1 MGFLKKIFKPVSKVL
16 DKIVPN
22 EIKPFLP
29 YAAAF
34 APMLMP
40 AAASGSFLSS
50 MLGRGLMSGG
60 LNIGAQLAQ
69 EGNEGDINKLS
80 ALLSGGIGAL
90 SAPTAGQTL
99 RGYDGIGSEGIMG
112 KGANFFAE
120 GADKLQSIN
129 AAGAK
134 APFSMDGLKAA
145 VIPFA
150 QGTGDAMYNE
160 AKVAERDYER
170 ALREYEAEQEALG
183 TASDAGRRQ
192 AIIAAMT
199 GNHTQEVIDETLA
212 ELGLRDGG
220 RVAYNM
226 GGRVGF
232 AERGFVGELRDNS
245 ENMIGEIAKVMF
257 RLTPPGMMMF
267 GMDKA
272 TELYNDL
279 DEDGKGKVKEYA
291 MDFGLRMAS
300 PPLAIGKGIYD
311 YFSEDK
317 EEKAMGGRVGRAYG
331 GGFGGIEAAVQT
343 VKDRDLKENLTIAKD
358 TEMDMKSLA
367 EEFLATYKR
376 QPNSY
381 DELMEFY
388 KKKNGYEAG
397 GEEVVEEQVINAA
410 NGGIMGAR
418 VPFVSG
424 GGVRG
429 LINAARSSDIGADMA
444 RAANSF
450 DEVPVGLVDE
460 MGETLTFKPG
470 SASGA
475 IDEVIDV
482 AKVTEEI
489 PRGPVG
495 PGMLDKMAAGN
506 PQMQAAKEFIE
517 SIRGV
522 DGGIDY
528 ALAEAQIGRGIKL
541 KGNETIEELIELF
554 LFKPN
559 KKAIAAIGAGY
570 GGLGAG
576 AMMNDTSI
584 QAANGGIM
592 NYNMGG
598 SVLPNGVEMDYRG
611 GGFIPMGSKE
621 RADDVPARVSKNEF
635 VMTAD
640 AVRAAG
646 GGSVNKGAKKM
657 YELMNNL
664 EARA

>member
-1 MGFLKKIFKPVSKVL
+1 
-16 DKIVPN
+16 
-22 EIKPFLP
+22 
-29 YAAAF
+29 
-34 APMLMP
+34 
-40 AAASGSFLSS
+40 
-50 MLGRGLMSGG
+50 
-60 LNIGAQLAQ
+60 
-69 EGNEGDINKLS
+69 
-80 ALLSGGIGAL
+80 
-90 SAPTAGQTL
+90 
-99 RGYDGIGSEGIMG
+99 
-112 KGANFFAE
+112 
-120 GADKLQSIN
+120 
-129 AAGAK
+129 
-134 APFSMDGLKAA
+134 
-145 VIPFA
+145 
-150 QGTGDAMYNE
+150 
-160 AKVAERDYER
+160 
-170 ALREYEAEQEALG
+170 
-183 TASDAGRRQ
+183 
-192 AIIAAMT
+192 
-199 GNHTQEVIDETLA
+199 
-212 ELGLRDGG
+212 
-220 RVAYNM
+220 
-226 GGRVGF
+226 
-232 AERGFVGELRDNS
+232 
-245 ENMIGEIAKVMF
+245 
-257 RLTPPGMMMF
+257 
-267 GMDKA
+267 
-272 TELYNDL
+272 
-279 DEDGKGKVKEYA
+279 
-291 MDFGLRMAS
+291 
-300 PPLAIGKGIYD
+300 
-311 YFSEDK
+311 
-317 EEKAMGGRVGRAYG
+317 
-331 GGFGGIEAAVQT
+331 
-343 VKDRDLKENLTIAKD
+343 
-358 TEMDMKSLA
+358 
-367 EEFLATYKR
+367 
-376 QPNSY
+376 
-381 DELMEFY
+381 MEFY

-424 GGVRG
+424 GFARG
-429 LINAARSSDIGADMA
+429 LINAAKFSDEAPLMLRSA
-444 RAANSF
+444 
-450 DEVPVGLVDE
+450 DEVPAGLVDE
-460 MGETLTFKPG
+460 MGQPLKFKPS

-541 KGNETIEELIELF
+541 KGNESIEELIELF

>member
-1 MGFLKKIFKPVSKVL
+1 MGFFKKIFRPVSKIL
-16 DKIVPN
+16 DKVVPN

-34 APMLMP
+34 APMLAPGMFG
-40 AAASGSFLSS
+40 AGASG
-50 MLGRGLMSGG
+50 LGSLFGGMNPIASRALLGGG
-60 LNIGAQLAQ
+60 LNALSQLSQ
-69 EGNEGDINKLS
+69 EGNEGDLNLMS
-80 ALLSGGIGAL
+80 AGLGAL
-90 SAPTAGQTL
+90 SGAMTGNPADYATKSSGIARAGGADAALQPGNFL
-99 RGYDGIGSEGIMG
+99 SRAGEKGMNLLG
-112 KGANFFAE
+112 KGNEIFNAGTGANL
-120 GADKLQSIN
+120 GLN
-129 AAGAK
+129 
-134 APFSMDGLKAA
+134 MDTLKAA
-145 VIPFA
+145 ALPASTAI
-150 QGTGDAMYNE
+150 GDAMYQE
-160 AKVAERDYER
+160 AKVAEKDYER
-170 ALREYEAEQEALG
+170 ALREYNEEQEAMG
-183 TASDAGRRQ
+183 TASNEGRRQ
-192 AIIAAMT
+192 AIIQAMT
-199 GNHTQEVIDETLA
+199 GNHSQEVIDETLA

-220 RVAYNM
+220 RVAYN
-226 GGRVGF
+226 
-232 AERGFVGELRDNS
+232 
-245 ENMIGEIAKVMF
+245 
-257 RLTPPGMMMF
+257 
-267 GMDKA
+267 
-272 TELYNDL
+272 
-279 DEDGKGKVKEYA
+279 
-291 MDFGLRMAS
+291 
-300 PPLAIGKGIYD
+300 
-311 YFSEDK
+311 
-317 EEKAMGGRVGRAYG
+317 MGGRVGRAYG

-424 GGVRG
+424 GFARG
-429 LINAARSSDIGADMA
+429 LINAAKFSDEAPLVLRSA
-444 RAANSF
+444 
-450 DEVPVGLVDE
+450 DEVPAGLVDE
-460 MGETLTFKPG
+460 MGQPLKFKPS

-541 KGNETIEELIELF
+541 KGNESIEELIELF

>member
-1 MGFLKKIFKPVSKVL
+1 MGFLKKIFRPVSKIL
-16 DKIVPN
+16 DKVVPN
-22 EIKPFLP
+22 ELKPFLP

-34 APMLMP
+34 APMLAPGIM
-40 AAASGSFLSS
+40 GSS
-50 MLGRGLMSGG
+50 MLSRGLMMGG
-60 LNIGAQLAQ
+60 LNAGAQLAQ
-69 EGNEGDINKLS
+69 EGNEGELNYLS
-80 ALLSGGIGAL
+80 TLLAGGLGAL
-90 SAPTAGQTL
+90 TAPGAGDTL
-99 RGYDGIGSEGIMG
+99 RGGMTEIPSPGSTGMAGGELGIFG
-112 KGANFFAE
+112 GAKNSGLEFLAK
-120 GADKLQSIN
+120 GADKLSAIN
-129 AAGAK
+129 AAGA
-134 APFSMDGLKAA
+134 ADPFSMAGLKAA
-145 VIPFA
+145 AIPLS
-150 QGTGDAMYNE
+150 QGTGDLMYQEGVN
-160 AKVAERDYER
+160 AQRDYEK
-170 ALREYEAEQEALG
+170 ALLEYEQNLAEG
-183 TASDAGRRQ
+183 DAATNEGRRQ
-192 AIIAAMT
+192 AIIQAMT
-199 GNHTQEVIDETLA
+199 GNHSQEVIDETLA

-220 RVAYNM
+220 RVAYN
-226 GGRVGF
+226 
-232 AERGFVGELRDNS
+232 
-245 ENMIGEIAKVMF
+245 
-257 RLTPPGMMMF
+257 
-267 GMDKA
+267 
-272 TELYNDL
+272 
-279 DEDGKGKVKEYA
+279 
-291 MDFGLRMAS
+291 
-300 PPLAIGKGIYD
+300 
-311 YFSEDK
+311 
-317 EEKAMGGRVGRAYG
+317 MGGRVGRAYG

-460 MGETLTFKPG
+460 MGETLKFKPG

>member
-1 MGFLKKIFKPVSKVL
+1 
-16 DKIVPN
+16 
-22 EIKPFLP
+22 
-29 YAAAF
+29 
-34 APMLMP
+34 
-40 AAASGSFLSS
+40 
-50 MLGRGLMSGG
+50 
-60 LNIGAQLAQ
+60 
-69 EGNEGDINKLS
+69 
-80 ALLSGGIGAL
+80 
-90 SAPTAGQTL
+90 
-99 RGYDGIGSEGIMG
+99 
-112 KGANFFAE
+112 
-120 GADKLQSIN
+120 
-129 AAGAK
+129 
-134 APFSMDGLKAA
+134 MDTLKAA
-145 VIPFA
+145 ALPASTAI
-150 QGTGDAMYNE
+150 GDAMYQE
-160 AKVAERDYER
+160 AKVAEKDYER
-170 ALREYEAEQEALG
+170 ALREYNEEQEAMG
-183 TASDAGRRQ
+183 TASNEGRRQ
-192 AIIAAMT
+192 AIIQAMT
-199 GNHTQEVIDETLA
+199 GNHSQEVIDETLA

-220 RVAYNM
+220 RVAYN
-226 GGRVGF
+226 
-232 AERGFVGELRDNS
+232 
-245 ENMIGEIAKVMF
+245 
-257 RLTPPGMMMF
+257 
-267 GMDKA
+267 
-272 TELYNDL
+272 
-279 DEDGKGKVKEYA
+279 
-291 MDFGLRMAS
+291 
-300 PPLAIGKGIYD
+300 
-311 YFSEDK
+311 
-317 EEKAMGGRVGRAYG
+317 MGGRVGRAYG

-424 GGVRG
+424 GFARG
-429 LINAARSSDIGADMA
+429 LINAAKFSDEAPLMLRSA
-444 RAANSF
+444 
-450 DEVPVGLVDE
+450 DEVPSGLVDE
-460 MGETLTFKPG
+460 MGQPLKFKPG
-470 SASGA
+470 SASGS

-541 KGNETIEELIELF
+541 KGNESIEELIELF

>member
-1 MGFLKKIFKPVSKVL
+1 ML
-16 DKIVPN
+16 
-22 EIKPFLP
+22 
-29 YAAAF
+29 
-34 APMLMP
+34 APGMFG
-40 AAASGSFLSS
+40 AGASGL
-50 MLGRGLMSGG
+50 GG
-60 LNIGAQLAQ
+60 LFSSNPIIQRAIMGGALNVGSQLAQ
-69 EGNEGDINKLS
+69 EGNEGDLNLMS
-80 ALLSGGIGAL
+80 AGLGAL
-90 SAPTAGQTL
+90 SGAMTGNPADYATKSSGVARAGGADTALQPGNFL
-99 RGYDGIGSEGIMG
+99 SRAGEKGMNLLG
-112 KGANFFAE
+112 KGNEIFNAGTGANL
-120 GADKLQSIN
+120 GLN
-129 AAGAK
+129 
-134 APFSMDGLKAA
+134 MDTLKAA
-145 VIPFA
+145 ALPASTAI
-150 QGTGDAMYNE
+150 GDAMYQE
-160 AKVAERDYER
+160 AKVAEKDYER
-170 ALREYEAEQEALG
+170 ALREYNEEQEAMG
-183 TASDAGRRQ
+183 TASNEGRRQ
-192 AIIAAMT
+192 AIIQAMT
-199 GNHTQEVIDETLA
+199 GNHSQEVIDETLA

-220 RVAYNM
+220 RVAYN
-226 GGRVGF
+226 
-232 AERGFVGELRDNS
+232 
-245 ENMIGEIAKVMF
+245 
-257 RLTPPGMMMF
+257 
-267 GMDKA
+267 
-272 TELYNDL
+272 
-279 DEDGKGKVKEYA
+279 
-291 MDFGLRMAS
+291 
-300 PPLAIGKGIYD
+300 
-311 YFSEDK
+311 
-317 EEKAMGGRVGRAYG
+317 MGGRVGRAYG

-424 GGVRG
+424 GFARG
-429 LINAARSSDIGADMA
+429 LINAAKFSDEAPLMLRSA
-444 RAANSF
+444 
-450 DEVPVGLVDE
+450 DEVPAGLVDE
-460 MGETLTFKPG
+460 MGQPLKFKPS

-541 KGNETIEELIELF
+541 KGNESIEELIELF

>member
-1 MGFLKKIFKPVSKVL
+1 MGFFKKIFKPVSKVL
-16 DKIVPN
+16 DKIIPN
-22 EIKPFLP
+22 EIKPALP
-29 YAAAF
+29 YLAAF

-40 AAASGSFLSS
+40 AAASGSFMSS

-60 LNIGAQLAQ
+60 ANIFSQLAQ
-69 EGNEGDINKLS
+69 EGNEGDINELS
-80 ALLSGGIGAL
+80 ALLAGGIGAL
-90 SAPTAGQTL
+90 SAPGAGDTL
-99 RGYDGIGSEGIMG
+99 RGGTTVGGLDPALGSSAQGDIL
-112 KGANFFAE
+112 ANRSFLTKASDSGLGFLAK
-120 GADKLQSIN
+120 GADKLQAVN
-129 AAGAK
+129 AAGA
-134 APFSMDGLKAA
+134 ADPFSMAGLKAA
-145 VIPFA
+145 ALPFA

-170 ALREYEAEQEALG
+170 ALREYNEEQEAMG
-183 TASDAGRRQ
+183 TASNEGRRQ
-192 AIIAAMT
+192 AIIQAMT
-199 GNHTQEVIDETLA
+199 GNHSQEVIDETLA

-220 RVAYNM
+220 RVAYN
-226 GGRVGF
+226 
-232 AERGFVGELRDNS
+232 
-245 ENMIGEIAKVMF
+245 
-257 RLTPPGMMMF
+257 
-267 GMDKA
+267 
-272 TELYNDL
+272 
-279 DEDGKGKVKEYA
+279 
-291 MDFGLRMAS
+291 
-300 PPLAIGKGIYD
+300 
-311 YFSEDK
+311 
-317 EEKAMGGRVGRAYG
+317 MGGRVGRAYG

-424 GGVRG
+424 GFARG
-429 LINAARSSDIGADMA
+429 LINAAKFSDEAPLMLRSA
-444 RAANSF
+444 
-450 DEVPVGLVDE
+450 DEVPAGLVDE
-460 MGETLTFKPG
+460 MGQPLKFKPS

-541 KGNETIEELIELF
+541 KGNESIEELIELF

>member
-1 MGFLKKIFKPVSKVL
+1 MGFFKKIIRKVTKPISKVL
-16 DKIVPN
+16 DKVVPN

-34 APMLMP
+34 APMLAPGMFGS
-40 AAASGSFLSS
+40 AAGGLGSLFGGMNPIASRAL
-50 MLGRGLMSGG
+50 LGGG
-60 LNIGAQLAQ
+60 LNALSQLSQ
-69 EGNEGDINKLS
+69 EGNEGDLNLMS
-80 ALLSGGIGAL
+80 AGLGAL
-90 SAPTAGQTL
+90 SGAMTAP
-99 RGYDGIGSEGIMG
+99 
-112 KGANFFAE
+112 K
-120 GADKLQSIN
+120 ADYATNLSSVPYKDVMTDTVIKPGFLEKT
-129 AAGAK
+129 GAK
-134 APFSMDGLKAA
+134 GMDFLSKGSDIFRAGTGSNLGLNMDTLKAA
-145 VIPFA
+145 ALPASTAI
-150 QGTGDAMYNE
+150 GDAMYQE
-160 AKVAERDYER
+160 AKVAEKDYER
-170 ALREYEAEQEALG
+170 ALREYNEEQEALG
-183 TASDAGRRQ
+183 TASNEGRRQ
-192 AIIAAMT
+192 AIIQAMT

-220 RVAYNM
+220 RVAYN
-226 GGRVGF
+226 
-232 AERGFVGELRDNS
+232 
-245 ENMIGEIAKVMF
+245 
-257 RLTPPGMMMF
+257 
-267 GMDKA
+267 
-272 TELYNDL
+272 
-279 DEDGKGKVKEYA
+279 
-291 MDFGLRMAS
+291 
-300 PPLAIGKGIYD
+300 
-311 YFSEDK
+311 
-317 EEKAMGGRVGRAYG
+317 MGGRVGRAYG

-388 KKKNGYEAG
+388 KKKNGYNAG
-397 GEEVVEEQVINAA
+397 GEEVVEEQVMEAA

-424 GGVRG
+424 GFAKG
-429 LINAARSSDIGADMA
+429 LINAARFSDEAPLML
-444 RAANSF
+444 RNV
-450 DEVPVGLVDE
+450 DEVPSGLVDE
-460 MGETLTFKPG
+460 MGQPLRR
-470 SASGA
+470 SV
-475 IDEVIDV
+475 DEVPPGVI
-482 AKVTEEI
+482 TEKM
-489 PRGPVG
+489 GPGLSEFQAGTRQRMG
-495 PGMLDKMAAGN
+495 PGMLDYTAAGN
-506 PQMQAAKEFIE
+506 PQRQMAEEFIQ
-517 SIRGV
+517 SIRTS

-528 ALAEAQIGRGIKL
+528 AIAEAQIGRGIKL

>member
-1 MGFLKKIFKPVSKVL
+1 MGFLKKIFRPVSKIL
-16 DKIVPN
+16 DKVVPN
-22 EIKPFLP
+22 ELKPLLP

-34 APMLMP
+34 APMLAPGIM
-40 AAASGSFLSS
+40 GSS
-50 MLGRGLMSGG
+50 MLSRGLMMGG
-60 LNIGAQLAQ
+60 LNAGAQLAQ
-69 EGNEGDINKLS
+69 EGNEGELNYLS
-80 ALLSGGIGAL
+80 TLLAGGLGAL
-90 SAPTAGQTL
+90 TAPGAGDTL
-99 RGYDGIGSEGIMG
+99 RGGMTEIPSPGSTGMAGGELGIFG
-112 KGANFFAE
+112 GAKNSGLEFLAK
-120 GADKLQSIN
+120 GADKLSAIN
-129 AAGAK
+129 AAGA
-134 APFSMDGLKAA
+134 ADPFSMAGLKAA
-145 VIPFA
+145 AIPLS
-150 QGTGDAMYNE
+150 QGTGDLMYQEGVN
-160 AKVAERDYER
+160 AQRDYEK
-170 ALREYEAEQEALG
+170 ALLEYEQNLAEG
-183 TASDAGRRQ
+183 DAATNEGRRQ
-192 AIIAAMT
+192 AIIQAMT
-199 GNHTQEVIDETLA
+199 GNHSQEVIDETLA

-220 RVAYNM
+220 RVAYN
-226 GGRVGF
+226 
-232 AERGFVGELRDNS
+232 
-245 ENMIGEIAKVMF
+245 
-257 RLTPPGMMMF
+257 
-267 GMDKA
+267 
-272 TELYNDL
+272 
-279 DEDGKGKVKEYA
+279 
-291 MDFGLRMAS
+291 
-300 PPLAIGKGIYD
+300 
-311 YFSEDK
+311 
-317 EEKAMGGRVGRAYG
+317 MGGRVGRAYG

-460 MGETLTFKPG
+460 MGETLKFKPG

>member
-1 MGFLKKIFKPVSKVL
+1 MGFLKKIFRPVSKIL
-16 DKIVPN
+16 DKVVPN
-22 EIKPFLP
+22 ELKPFLP

-34 APMLMP
+34 APMLAPGMFG
-40 AAASGSFLSS
+40 AGASG
-50 MLGRGLMSGG
+50 LGSLFGGMNPIASRALLGGG
-60 LNIGAQLAQ
+60 LNALSQLSQ
-69 EGNEGDINKLS
+69 EGNEGDLNLMS
-80 ALLSGGIGAL
+80 AGLGAL
-90 SAPTAGQTL
+90 SGAMTGNPADYATKSSGIARAGGADAALQPGNFL
-99 RGYDGIGSEGIMG
+99 SRAGEKGMNLLG
-112 KGANFFAE
+112 KGNEIFNAGTGANL
-120 GADKLQSIN
+120 GLN
-129 AAGAK
+129 
-134 APFSMDGLKAA
+134 MDTLKAA
-145 VIPFA
+145 ALPASTAI
-150 QGTGDAMYNE
+150 GDAMYQE
-160 AKVAERDYER
+160 AKVAEKDYER
-170 ALREYEAEQEALG
+170 ALREYNEEQEAMG
-183 TASDAGRRQ
+183 TASNEGRRQ
-192 AIIAAMT
+192 AIIQAMT
-199 GNHTQEVIDETLA
+199 GNHSQEVIDETLA

-220 RVAYNM
+220 RVAYN
-226 GGRVGF
+226 
-232 AERGFVGELRDNS
+232 
-245 ENMIGEIAKVMF
+245 
-257 RLTPPGMMMF
+257 
-267 GMDKA
+267 
-272 TELYNDL
+272 
-279 DEDGKGKVKEYA
+279 
-291 MDFGLRMAS
+291 
-300 PPLAIGKGIYD
+300 
-311 YFSEDK
+311 
-317 EEKAMGGRVGRAYG
+317 MGGRVGRAYG

-358 TEMDMKSLA
+358 TDMDMKSLA

-424 GGVRG
+424 GFARG
-429 LINAARSSDIGADMA
+429 LINAAKFSDEAPLMLRSA
-444 RAANSF
+444 
-450 DEVPVGLVDE
+450 DEVPAGLVDE
-460 MGETLTFKPG
+460 MGQPLKFKPS

-541 KGNETIEELIELF
+541 KGNESIEELIELF

>member
-1 MGFLKKIFKPVSKVL
+1 MGFFKKIFRPVSKIL
-16 DKIVPN
+16 DKVVPN

-34 APMLMP
+34 APMLAPGMF
-40 AAASGSFLSS
+40 AAGASG
-50 MLGRGLMSGG
+50 LGSLFGGMNPIASRALLGGG
-60 LNIGAQLAQ
+60 LNSLAQLSQ
-69 EGNEGDINKLS
+69 EGNEGDLNLMS
-80 ALLSGGIGAL
+80 AGLGAL
-90 SAPTAGQTL
+90 SGAMTGNPADYATKSSGIARAGGADAALQPGNFL
-99 RGYDGIGSEGIMG
+99 SRAGEKGMNLLG
-112 KGANFFAE
+112 KGNEIFNAGTGANL
-120 GADKLQSIN
+120 GLN
-129 AAGAK
+129 
-134 APFSMDGLKAA
+134 MDTFKAA
-145 VIPFA
+145 ALPASTAI
-150 QGTGDAMYNE
+150 GDAMYQE
-160 AKVAERDYER
+160 AKVAEKDYER
-170 ALREYEAEQEALG
+170 ALREYNEEQEAMG
-183 TASDAGRRQ
+183 TASNEGRRQ
-192 AIIAAMT
+192 AIIQAMT
-199 GNHTQEVIDETLA
+199 GNHSQEVIDETLA

-220 RVAYNM
+220 RVAYN
-226 GGRVGF
+226 
-232 AERGFVGELRDNS
+232 
-245 ENMIGEIAKVMF
+245 
-257 RLTPPGMMMF
+257 
-267 GMDKA
+267 
-272 TELYNDL
+272 
-279 DEDGKGKVKEYA
+279 
-291 MDFGLRMAS
+291 
-300 PPLAIGKGIYD
+300 
-311 YFSEDK
+311 
-317 EEKAMGGRVGRAYG
+317 MGGRVGRAYG

-424 GGVRG
+424 GFARG
-429 LINAARSSDIGADMA
+429 LINAAKFSDEAPLMLRSA
-444 RAANSF
+444 
-450 DEVPVGLVDE
+450 DEVPAGLVDE
-460 MGETLTFKPG
+460 MGQPLKFKPS

-541 KGNETIEELIELF
+541 KGNESIEELIELF

>member
-1 MGFLKKIFKPVSKVL
+1 MGFFKKIFRPVSKIL
-16 DKIVPN
+16 DKVVPN

-34 APMLMP
+34 APMLAPGMFG
-40 AAASGSFLSS
+40 AGASGL
-50 MLGRGLMSGG
+50 GG
-60 LNIGAQLAQ
+60 LFSSNPIIQRAIMGGALNVGSQLAQ
-69 EGNEGDINKLS
+69 EGNEGDLNLMS
-80 ALLSGGIGAL
+80 AGLGAL
-90 SAPTAGQTL
+90 SGAMTGNPADYATKSSGIARAGGADAALQPGNFL
-99 RGYDGIGSEGIMG
+99 SRAGEKGMNLLG
-112 KGANFFAE
+112 KGNEIF
-120 GADKLQSIN
+120 N
-129 AAGAK
+129 AGTGSNLG
-134 APFSMDGLKAA
+134 FNMDTLKAA
-145 VIPFA
+145 TLPASTAI
-150 QGTGDAMYNE
+150 GDAMYQE
-160 AKVAERDYER
+160 AKVAEKDYER
-170 ALREYEAEQEALG
+170 ALREYNEEQEAMG
-183 TASDAGRRQ
+183 TASNEGRRQ
-192 AIIAAMT
+192 AIIQAMT

-220 RVAYNM
+220 RVAYN
-226 GGRVGF
+226 
-232 AERGFVGELRDNS
+232 
-245 ENMIGEIAKVMF
+245 
-257 RLTPPGMMMF
+257 
-267 GMDKA
+267 
-272 TELYNDL
+272 
-279 DEDGKGKVKEYA
+279 
-291 MDFGLRMAS
+291 
-300 PPLAIGKGIYD
+300 
-311 YFSEDK
+311 
-317 EEKAMGGRVGRAYG
+317 MGGRVGRAYG

-424 GGVRG
+424 GFARG
-429 LINAARSSDIGADMA
+429 LINAAKFSDEAPLMLRSA
-444 RAANSF
+444 
-450 DEVPVGLVDE
+450 DEVPAGLVDE
-460 MGETLTFKPG
+460 MGQPLKFKPS

-541 KGNETIEELIELF
+541 KGNESIEELIELF

>member
-1 MGFLKKIFKPVSKVL
+1 MGFLKKALGKFTRPISKVL

-34 APMLMP
+34 APMMLGPGIM
-40 AAASGSFLSS
+40 GSS
-50 MLGRGLMSGG
+50 MLQRGLMSGG
-60 LNIGAQLAQ
+60 LNAAAQLAQ
-69 EGNEGDINKLS
+69 EGNEEGELNYLS
-80 ALLSGGIGAL
+80 TLLAGGIGAL
-90 SAPTAGQTL
+90 SAPGAGDALRGGMTEIPGPGSTGTAGGEL
-99 RGYDGIGSEGIMG
+99 GFFDSAKNSGLEFLAKGS
-112 KGANFFAE
+112 
-120 GADKLQSIN
+120 DKLQALN
-129 AAGAK
+129 AAGA
-134 APFSMDGLKAA
+134 ADPFSMDGLKAA
-145 VIPFA
+145 ALPFA

-160 AKVAERDYER
+160 AKVAEKDYER

-226 GGRVGF
+226 GGRVG
-232 AERGFVGELRDNS
+232 
-245 ENMIGEIAKVMF
+245 
-257 RLTPPGMMMF
+257 
-267 GMDKA
+267 
-272 TELYNDL
+272 
-279 DEDGKGKVKEYA
+279 
-291 MDFGLRMAS
+291 
-300 PPLAIGKGIYD
+300 
-311 YFSEDK
+311 
-317 EEKAMGGRVGRAYG
+317 RAYG

-358 TEMDMKSLA
+358 TNMDMKSLA

-397 GEEVVEEQVINAA
+397 GEEEVEEQVINAA

-429 LINAARSSDIGADMA
+429 LINAAKFSDEAPLMLRSA
-444 RAANSF
+444 
-450 DEVPVGLVDE
+450 DEVPSGLVDE
-460 MGETLTFKPG
+460 MGQPLRRSVEEVKVREITGPNMSEFQ
-470 SASGA
+470 SANRQ
-475 IDEVIDV
+475 
-482 AKVTEEI
+482 
-489 PRGPVG
+489 PMG
-495 PGMLDKMAAGN
+495 PGMLDYTAAGN
-506 PQMQAAKEFIE
+506 PQMAQAADFIK
-517 SIRGV
+517 SIRTS

-528 ALAEAQIGRGIKL
+528 AIAEAQIGRGIKL

>member
-1 MGFLKKIFKPVSKVL
+1 MGFLKKIFRPVSKIL
-16 DKIVPN
+16 DKVVPN

-34 APMLMP
+34 APMLAPGMFG
-40 AAASGSFLSS
+40 AGASG
-50 MLGRGLMSGG
+50 LGSLFGGMNPIASRALLGGG
-60 LNIGAQLAQ
+60 LNALSQLSQ
-69 EGNEGDINKLS
+69 EGNEGDLNLMS
-80 ALLSGGIGAL
+80 AGLGAL
-90 SAPTAGQTL
+90 SGAMTGNTADYATKSSGVARAGGADTALQPGNFL
-99 RGYDGIGSEGIMG
+99 SRAGEKGMNLLG
-112 KGANFFAE
+112 KGNEIFNAGTGANL
-120 GADKLQSIN
+120 GLN
-129 AAGAK
+129 
-134 APFSMDGLKAA
+134 MDTLKAA
-145 VIPFA
+145 ALPASTAI
-150 QGTGDAMYNE
+150 GDAMYQE
-160 AKVAERDYER
+160 AKVAEKDYER
-170 ALREYEAEQEALG
+170 ALREYNEEQEAMG
-183 TASDAGRRQ
+183 TASNEGRRQ
-192 AIIAAMT
+192 AIIQAMT
-199 GNHTQEVIDETLA
+199 GNHSQEVIDETLA

-220 RVAYNM
+220 RVAYN
-226 GGRVGF
+226 
-232 AERGFVGELRDNS
+232 
-245 ENMIGEIAKVMF
+245 
-257 RLTPPGMMMF
+257 
-267 GMDKA
+267 
-272 TELYNDL
+272 
-279 DEDGKGKVKEYA
+279 
-291 MDFGLRMAS
+291 
-300 PPLAIGKGIYD
+300 
-311 YFSEDK
+311 
-317 EEKAMGGRVGRAYG
+317 MGGRVGRAYG

-424 GGVRG
+424 GFARG
-429 LINAARSSDIGADMA
+429 LINAAKFSDEAPLVLRSA
-444 RAANSF
+444 
-450 DEVPVGLVDE
+450 DEVPAGLVDE
-460 MGETLTFKPG
+460 MGQPLKFKPS

-541 KGNETIEELIELF
+541 KGNESIEELIELF

>member
-1 MGFLKKIFKPVSKVL
+1 MGFFKKIFRPVSKIL
-16 DKIVPN
+16 DKVVPN

-34 APMLMP
+34 APMLAPGMFT
-40 AAASGSFLSS
+40 AGASG
-50 MLGRGLMSGG
+50 LGSLFGGMNPIASRALLGGG
-60 LNIGAQLAQ
+60 LNALSQLSQ
-69 EGNEGDINKLS
+69 EGNEGDLNLMS
-80 ALLSGGIGAL
+80 AGLGAL
-90 SAPTAGQTL
+90 SGAMTGNTADYATKSSGVARAGGADTALQPGNFL
-99 RGYDGIGSEGIMG
+99 SRAGEKGMNLLG
-112 KGANFFAE
+112 KGNEIFNAGTGANL
-120 GADKLQSIN
+120 GLN
-129 AAGAK
+129 
-134 APFSMDGLKAA
+134 MDTLKAA
-145 VIPFA
+145 ALPASTAI
-150 QGTGDAMYNE
+150 GDAMYQE
-160 AKVAERDYER
+160 AKVAEKDYER
-170 ALREYEAEQEALG
+170 ALREYNEEQEAMG
-183 TASDAGRRQ
+183 TASNEGRRQ
-192 AIIAAMT
+192 AIIQAMT
-199 GNHTQEVIDETLA
+199 GNHSQEVIDETLA

-220 RVAYNM
+220 RVAYN
-226 GGRVGF
+226 
-232 AERGFVGELRDNS
+232 
-245 ENMIGEIAKVMF
+245 
-257 RLTPPGMMMF
+257 
-267 GMDKA
+267 
-272 TELYNDL
+272 
-279 DEDGKGKVKEYA
+279 
-291 MDFGLRMAS
+291 
-300 PPLAIGKGIYD
+300 
-311 YFSEDK
+311 
-317 EEKAMGGRVGRAYG
+317 MGGRVGRAYG

-424 GGVRG
+424 GFARG
-429 LINAARSSDIGADMA
+429 LINAAKFSDEAPLMLRSA
-444 RAANSF
+444 
-450 DEVPVGLVDE
+450 DEVPAGLVDE
-460 MGETLTFKPG
+460 MGQPLKFKPS

-541 KGNETIEELIELF
+541 KGNESIEELIELF

>member
-1 MGFLKKIFKPVSKVL
+1 MGFFKKIIRKVTKPISKVL
-16 DKIVPN
+16 DKVVPN

-34 APMLMP
+34 APMLAPGMFGS
-40 AAASGSFLSS
+40 AAGGLGSLFGGMNPIASRAL
-50 MLGRGLMSGG
+50 LGGG
-60 LNIGAQLAQ
+60 LNALSQLSQ
-69 EGNEGDINKLS
+69 EGNEGDLNLMS
-80 ALLSGGIGAL
+80 AGLGAL
-90 SAPTAGQTL
+90 SGAMTAP
-99 RGYDGIGSEGIMG
+99 
-112 KGANFFAE
+112 K
-120 GADKLQSIN
+120 ADYATNLSSVPYKDVMTDTVIKPGFLEKT
-129 AAGAK
+129 GAK
-134 APFSMDGLKAA
+134 GMDFLSKGSDIFRAGTGSNLGLNMDTLKAA
-145 VIPFA
+145 ALPASTAI
-150 QGTGDAMYNE
+150 GDAMYQE
-160 AKVAERDYER
+160 AKVAEKDYER
-170 ALREYEAEQEALG
+170 ALREYNEEQEALG
-183 TASDAGRRQ
+183 TASNEGRRQ
-192 AIIAAMT
+192 AIIQAMT

-220 RVAYNM
+220 RVAYN
-226 GGRVGF
+226 
-232 AERGFVGELRDNS
+232 
-245 ENMIGEIAKVMF
+245 
-257 RLTPPGMMMF
+257 
-267 GMDKA
+267 
-272 TELYNDL
+272 
-279 DEDGKGKVKEYA
+279 
-291 MDFGLRMAS
+291 
-300 PPLAIGKGIYD
+300 
-311 YFSEDK
+311 
-317 EEKAMGGRVGRAYG
+317 MGGRVGRAYG

-397 GEEVVEEQVINAA
+397 GEEVVEEQVMKAA
-410 NGGIMGAR
+410 NGGIMNAR

-424 GGVRG
+424 GFAKG
-429 LINAARSSDIGADMA
+429 LINAAKFSDEAPLVLRSA
-444 RAANSF
+444 
-450 DEVPVGLVDE
+450 DEVPAGLVDE
-460 MGETLTFKPG
+460 MGQPLRRSVEEVKVREITGPNMSEFQ
-470 SASGA
+470 SANRQ
-475 IDEVIDV
+475 
-482 AKVTEEI
+482 
-489 PRGPVG
+489 PMG
-495 PGMLDKMAAGN
+495 PGMLDYTAAGN
-506 PQMQAAKEFIE
+506 PQMAQAADFIKA
-517 SIRGV
+517 IRTS

-528 ALAEAQIGRGIKL
+528 AIAEAQIGRGIKL
-541 KGNETIEELIELF
+541 KGNESIEELIELF

-657 YELMNNL
+657 YELMKNL

>member
-1 MGFLKKIFKPVSKVL
+1 MGFLKKIFRPVSKIL
-16 DKIVPN
+16 DKVVPN
-22 EIKPFLP
+22 ELKPFLP

-34 APMLMP
+34 APMLAPGMFG
-40 AAASGSFLSS
+40 AGASG
-50 MLGRGLMSGG
+50 LGSLFGGMNPIASRALLGGG
-60 LNIGAQLAQ
+60 LNALSQLSQ
-69 EGNEGDINKLS
+69 EGNEGDLNLMS
-80 ALLSGGIGAL
+80 AGLGAL
-90 SAPTAGQTL
+90 SGAMTGNPADYATKSSGVARAGGADTALQPGNFL
-99 RGYDGIGSEGIMG
+99 SRAGEKGMNLLG
-112 KGANFFAE
+112 KGNEIFNAGTGANL
-120 GADKLQSIN
+120 GLN
-129 AAGAK
+129 
-134 APFSMDGLKAA
+134 MDTLKAA
-145 VIPFA
+145 ALPASTAI
-150 QGTGDAMYNE
+150 GDAMYQE
-160 AKVAERDYER
+160 AKVAEKDYER
-170 ALREYEAEQEALG
+170 ALREYNEEQEAMG
-183 TASDAGRRQ
+183 TASNEGRRQ
-192 AIIAAMT
+192 AIIQAMT
-199 GNHTQEVIDETLA
+199 GNHSQEVIDETLA

-220 RVAYNM
+220 RVAYN
-226 GGRVGF
+226 
-232 AERGFVGELRDNS
+232 
-245 ENMIGEIAKVMF
+245 
-257 RLTPPGMMMF
+257 
-267 GMDKA
+267 
-272 TELYNDL
+272 
-279 DEDGKGKVKEYA
+279 
-291 MDFGLRMAS
+291 
-300 PPLAIGKGIYD
+300 
-311 YFSEDK
+311 
-317 EEKAMGGRVGRAYG
+317 MGGRVGRAYG

-424 GGVRG
+424 GFARG
-429 LINAARSSDIGADMA
+429 LINAAKFSDEAPLVLRSA
-444 RAANSF
+444 
-450 DEVPVGLVDE
+450 DEVPAGLVDE
-460 MGETLTFKPG
+460 MGQPLKFKPS

-541 KGNETIEELIELF
+541 KGNESIEELIELF